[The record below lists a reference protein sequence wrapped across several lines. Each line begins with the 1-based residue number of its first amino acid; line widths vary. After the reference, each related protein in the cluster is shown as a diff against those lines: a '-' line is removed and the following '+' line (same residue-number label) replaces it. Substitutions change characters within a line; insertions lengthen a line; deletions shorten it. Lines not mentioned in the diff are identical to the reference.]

1 MVSNLTDREYVL
13 CVPVLQAQA
22 APPLDQYNELLRICE
37 MHSDLASVHKV
48 RSCSRSMRLSS
59 SY

>member
-1 MVSNLTDREYVL
+1 MS
-13 CVPVLQAQA
+13 VLQAQA

-48 RSCSRSMRLSS
+48 RSYVMRWSS
-59 SY
+59 S